1 MKQIL
6 RDIEFGVHT
15 FELSQT
21 LTKKQFDAIHQRCC
35 ARGGLIPNETKKE
48 YRTLRDPSMPGITVT
63 LYPIRSR
70 NAYRVSVRVEPC
82 RVLGSKD
89 PTALYSYSQKSYRK
103 LEDICNRYLE
113 QLCIP
118 GELCSIP
125 VSRCDLTCN
134 LVFRSQDIVDAYLRL
149 LKKSCLIPSYR
160 AVKFNVH
167 EKKAKDPKRA
177 NKYSHCIQC
186 RQATFLCYD
195 KIDQL
200 KMIGRCPKE
209 WDDCFILRLEAQ
221 LKCPALKRHLD
232 KETLEDN
239 LSLLK
244 AASEHAL
251 PVISS
256 YLTRMFP
263 CTAPHL
269 RHENAVSAVMKN
281 VKKERLREQMLFLL
295 RKTSDGAGLDT
306 AAQKLREVYTDVN
319 NKRLKK
325 ILYKFKA
332 LNVNP
337 ITLLNAGKL
346 KSLPYLGIIMDVKH
360 TF

>member
-21 LTKKQFDAIHQRCC
+21 VTKKQFDTIHQRCC

-48 YRTLRDPSMPGITVT
+48 YRTLRDPFMPGITVT

-70 NAYRVSVRVEPC
+70 NTYRVSVRVEPC

-89 PTALYSYSQKSYRK
+89 PTALYSYSKKSYRK

-113 QLCIP
+113 QPCIP
-118 GELCSIP
+118 GELRSIP

-134 LVFRSQDIVDAYLRL
+134 LVFRSQDTVDAYLRL

-177 NKYSHCIQC
+177 NEYSHCIQC
-186 RQATFLCYD
+186 DQATFLCYD

-244 AASEHAL
+244 AASKHAL

-269 RHENAVSAVMKN
+269 RYEDAVSAVMKN
-281 VKKERLREQMLFLL
+281 IKKERLREQMLFLL
-295 RKTSDGAGLDT
+295 RKTSDGAGLGT
-306 AAQKLREVYTDVN
+306 AAQKWM
-319 NKRLKK
+319 K
-325 ILYKFKA
+325 IYDIADARKFHSLMKQFDK
-332 LNVNP
+332 LHVNP
-337 ITLLNAGKL
+337 ITLTSNDKTEIPCLRTL
-346 KSLPYLGIIMDVKH
+346 IQLE
-360 TF
+360 